1 MKVITDP
8 SEIMRGKQAPRE
20 SSASMSRWQRGFALL
35 RGLNRPKFAE
45 LLDGDARALRGGA
58 ALPTHQEDSAMPVS
72 KVLLLAE
79 GLRREVG
86 GKIIVREASFALAA
100 GEVVAITGPSG
111 AGKSSLLR
119 LVNRLDAPSAGRIM
133 LAGAD
138 TAALDVHELRRRVG
152 MVMQQANLFPGTVAE
167 NVGYGPALC
176 GELLKADEVGELL
189 RTVGLAGYAK
199 RDVAGLSGGEAQRV
213 SLARTLANRP
223 QVLLLD
229 EPTSALDDAAK
240 LVVEEALRAAMAQV
254 AGACLIVT
262 HDAAQAA
269 RLAQRIL
276 QMRGGVLRDQAGGDA
291 SGDANV

>member
-1 MKVITDP
+1 MAV
-8 SEIMRGKQAPRE
+8 G
-20 SSASMSRWQRGFALL
+20 
-35 RGLNRPKFAE
+35 
-45 LLDGDARALRGGA
+45 
-58 ALPTHQEDSAMPVS
+58 
-72 KVLLLAE
+72 KVLLRAE

-86 GKIIVREASFALAA
+86 AKIIVREASFDLAA
-100 GEVVAITGPSG
+100 GEVVAIAGPSG

-119 LVNRLDAPSAGRIM
+119 LLNRLDAPSAGRVL

-138 TAALDVHELRRRVG
+138 TTALDVHDLRRRVG

-167 NVGYGPALC
+167 NVAYGPALC
-176 GELLKADEVGELL
+176 GVVLKADEIEELL
-189 RTVGLAGYAK
+189 RTVGLPGYAK
-199 RDVAGLSGGEAQRV
+199 RDVAALSGGEAQRI

-254 AGACLIVT
+254 AGACLMVT

-269 RLAQRIL
+269 RLAQRTL
-276 QMRGGVLRDQAGGDA
+276 LMEGGVLRDGAERDTPGDLECLS
-291 SGDANV
+291 SGCIRK